1 MWSDEDLQWLQAAT
15 FPLYHKGQFI
25 EGWIPFKALYDG
37 KQVVI
42 NPSAG
47 DIAELADKGK
57 YIEDRYKVRI
67 RWQAG
72 YDKYPFTEEIG
83 GRVDALSARL
93 GKRLADL
100 HVYENPPN
108 FLCDSGPRDLT
119 RAFSESFSLEKYILQ
134 FLIPRLYAQS
144 YYEKY
149 RDWPWGELSHH
160 FLGLFEWFA
169 RTANITRDDLVG
181 TARDIIRLTGEK
193 LFFYLVSKKYG
204 GNHRCV
210 CPSGDKL
217 KDCHGDVMRG
227 IRRMREVKKQYGLT
241 LPRLILEARTYN

>member
-1 MWSDEDLQWLQAAT
+1 MWSDEDLRWLRSAF
-15 FPLYHKGQFI
+15 FPLYLKGQFV

-42 NPSAG
+42 NPSTA
-47 DIAELADKGK
+47 DIAKLAVKGE
-57 YIEDRYKVRI
+57 YIEDHYKVRI
-67 RWQAG
+67 RWQVG

-100 HVYENPPN
+100 HVYEDPPN
-108 FLCDSGPRDLT
+108 FLCDSGPRDLN
-119 RAFSESFSLEKYILQ
+119 RAFTDAFNLEKYLLQ

-149 RDWPWGELSHH
+149 EKWPWGELSHH

-169 RTANITRDDLVG
+169 RAANITREDLVG
-181 TARDIIRLTGEK
+181 TARDIVKLTGEK
-193 LFFYLVSKKYG
+193 MLFYLVSKKYG

-217 KDCHGDVMRG
+217 KDCHSDVMKG
-227 IRRMREVKKQYGLT
+227 IRRMRETEKRYGLT
-241 LPRLILEARTYN
+241 LPQLIIEARTCS

>member
-1 MWSDEDLQWLQAAT
+1 MWSARDLSWLQNSGL
-15 FPLYHKGQFI
+15 PLRQKGPFI
-25 EGWIPFKALYDG
+25 EGWVPFKALYDG
-37 KQVVI
+37 DQVVI
-42 NPSAG
+42 NPGAA
-47 DIAELADKGK
+47 DIAALANPGE
-57 YIEDRYKVRI
+57 YIEDQYKVRI

-72 YDKYPFTEEIG
+72 YEKYPFTEEIG

-100 HVYENPPN
+100 HVYETPPN

-119 RAFSESFSLEKYILQ
+119 RAFAKEFSLEKYILR

-149 RDWPWGELSHH
+149 EKWPWGELSHH

-169 RTANITRDDLVG
+169 RAANITREDLVA
-181 TARDIIRLTGEK
+181 TARDIIKLTGEK

-204 GNHRCV
+204 ANHCCV
-210 CPSGDKL
+210 CPSGDKV
-217 KDCHGDVMRG
+217 KDCHNDMLRG
-227 IRRMREVKKQYGLT
+227 IWRMREAKRRYGLT
-241 LPRLILEARTYN
+241 LPQLILEARTLS

>member
-1 MWSDEDLQWLQAAT
+1 MWSDEDLRWLEAAV
-15 FPLYHKGQFI
+15 FPLYRKGQFI

-37 KQVVI
+37 QQVVI
-42 NPSAG
+42 NPSVA
-47 DIAELADKGK
+47 DIAKLADKNML
-57 YIEDRYKVRI
+57 IEDRYKVRI
-67 RWQAG
+67 RLQPG
-72 YDKYPFTEEIG
+72 YKYPFTEEIG

-100 HVYENPPN
+100 HVYETTPN

-119 RAFSESFSLEKYILQ
+119 RAFDKEFSLEKYITQ

-144 YYEKY
+144 YYEQY

-169 RTANITRDDLVG
+169 RAADITREDLVT
-181 TARDIIRLTGEK
+181 TARDIIKLTGEK

-204 GNHRCV
+204 ANHHCV
-210 CPSGDKL
+210 CPSGDKV
-217 KDCHGDVMRG
+217 KDCHNDMLRG
-227 IRRMREVKKQYGLT
+227 IWRMRETKKRYGIT
-241 LPRLILEARTYN
+241 LPQLILEVRALS